1 MFLSDCRGS
10 LKIFL
15 NMESNPKISI
25 AMATFN
31 GDAYLQDQ
39 LDSLASQLLLPME
52 LVISDDGSNDQT
64 VDLIQNFSRVALFS
78 VKLVQNCE
86 RLGYGLNFLNAASIC
101 AGSHIAFCDQD
112 DVWLPQKIARI
123 STILQSGSFDLV
135 AHSARVVDRQLN
147 WLGANF
153 PDIQLEKSLNES
165 DKSVDVFWPGFS
177 LTISQSL
184 LSEVNLAVSLS
195 SDKANLAHDELICE
209 LVGDRSFYLIAEP
222 LALYRQHGNNL
233 IGFHSAMLARADL
246 PKKS

>member
-1 MFLSDCRGS
+1 M
-10 LKIFL
+10 K
-15 NMESNPKISI
+15 SNSTISI
-25 AMATFN
+25 ALATFN
-31 GDAYLQDQ
+31 GGAYIQEQ

-52 LVISDDGSNDQT
+52 LVVSDDGSNDQT
-64 VDLIQNFSRVALFS
+64 IDLIQNFSRVAPFP
-78 VKLVQNCE
+78 VKLVQNRE
-86 RLGYGLNFLNAASIC
+86 RLGYGLNFLNAASLC
-101 AGSHIAFCDQD
+101 SGSHIAFCDQD

-135 AHSARVVDRQLN
+135 AHSAKVVDRQLN

-153 PDIQLEKSLNES
+153 PDIHLENSLNES
-165 DKSVDVFWPGFS
+165 DQSVDVFWPGFS

-195 SDKANLAHDELICE
+195 SDKANFAHDELICE
-209 LVGDRSFYLIAEP
+209 LVGDRSLYLIAEP

-233 IGFHSAMLARADL
+233 IGFHGAMLARAAL

>member
-1 MFLSDCRGS
+1 MKSKS
-10 LKIFL
+10 T
-15 NMESNPKISI
+15 ISI
-25 AMATFN
+25 ALATFN
-31 GDAYLQDQ
+31 GGEYIQEQ
-39 LDSLASQLLLPME
+39 LDSLASQFLLPME
-52 LVISDDGSNDQT
+52 LVVSDDGSNDQT
-64 VDLIQNFSRVALFS
+64 VDLIQNFSRVAPFP
-78 VKLVQNCE
+78 VKLVQNRE

-135 AHSARVVDRQLN
+135 AHTAKVVDRQLN

-153 PDIQLEKSLNES
+153 PDIQLENSLNES
-165 DKSVDVFWPGFS
+165 GKSVDLFWPGFS
-177 LTISQSL
+177 LTISKSL
-184 LSEVNLAVSLS
+184 LSEVNLAVNLS
-195 SDKANLAHDELICE
+195 CDKTNFAHDELICE

-233 IGFHSAMLARADL
+233 IGFHGAMLARADL